1 MALLIHEGFE
11 FKNILSGGY
20 KIKEDEPDVKSKQ
33 TMGDGSIR
41 RNYGQMDKTEIK
53 INFGQMNSQTFQEYM
68 NHLKKHEDYY
78 TYFSQR
84 NNCMLTKK
92 FFVSRP
98 DVPII
103 STLHGGRYDEFEI
116 TLSQIGEGTTD
127 D

>member
-1 MALLIHEGFE
+1 MALLVHEGFE
-11 FKNILSGGY
+11 FKDILSGGY
-20 KIKEDEPDVKSKQ
+20 KIKEDNPDVKAKIV
-33 TMGDGSIR
+33 MGDGSVR

-53 INFGQMNSQTFQEYM
+53 IKFGQMNFQKFQEYM
-68 NHLKKHEDYY
+68 THFKKHEDYY
-78 TYFSQR
+78 TYFSER

-116 TLSQIGEGTTD
+116 TLSQIGEGIVND
-127 D
+127 

>member
-1 MALLIHEGFE
+1 MALLVHEGFE

-20 KIKEDEPDVKSKQ
+20 KIKEDDPDVITNK
-33 TMGDGSIR
+33 TMGDGSVR

-53 INFGQMNSQTFQEYM
+53 VKFGQLNAQTFKEYM
-68 NHLKKHEDYY
+68 QHFSKHEDYY

-84 NNCMLTKK
+84 NNAMLKKK

-103 STLHGGRYDEFEI
+103 STLHGYRYDEFEI
-116 TLSQIGEGTTD
+116 TLSQIGEGSTND
-127 D
+127 